1 MVVGTGEFICR
12 ECGTVFKTPLV
23 EFEATIKVIPASS
36 CPQCG
41 SKMLKPSLRTKLLY
55 FNRLLD

>member
-36 CPQCG
+36 
-41 SKMLKPSLRTKLLY
+41 
-55 FNRLLD
+55 

>member
-1 MVVGTGEFICR
+1 MVVGTGESYRR

-36 CPQCG
+36 CSQCG
-41 SKMLKPSLRTKLLY
+41 SKMLKPTLWTKLLY
-55 FNRLLD
+55 FDCLLD